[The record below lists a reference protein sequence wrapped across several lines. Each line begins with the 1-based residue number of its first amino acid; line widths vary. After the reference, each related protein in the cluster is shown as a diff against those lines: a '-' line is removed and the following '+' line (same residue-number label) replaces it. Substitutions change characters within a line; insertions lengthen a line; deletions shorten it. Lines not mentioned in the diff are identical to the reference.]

1 MYVGRLGGREGW
13 WVGGRDRQT
22 ARNRVREGGRKRE
35 VPAQPPTACMEIIV
49 YLLHMEIIVYLLH
62 MEIIIYIIVSIYAF
76 KREVPAQPPA
86 AIAVP
91 ALTHT
96 SLSD

>member
-49 YLLHMEIIVYLLH
+49 YLLHMEII
-62 MEIIIYIIVSIYAF
+62 IYIIVSIYAF